1 MCYVW
6 WNRNVKS
13 KIWNTQNDRVTVKI
27 KKLSKCLAFFLV
39 FDDLD
44 LETPSYLFLAKINFA
59 INLNK
64 NRYLGPKV
72 LKIPIHVI
80 EDGSHL
86 LQKIVRPYSSSFEVI
101 ADRHIQYHTTYYK

>member
-1 MCYVW
+1 MKHTKRPGHC
-6 WNRNVKS
+6 
-13 KIWNTQNDRVTVKI
+13 QNQEIVEVFG
-27 KKLSKCLAFFLV
+27 LFLV
-39 FDDLD
+39 FDDFD
-44 LETPSYLFLAKINFA
+44 LETPSYLFLAKINFP
-59 INLNK
+59 IILNQ
-64 NRYLGPKV
+64 NGYLGPKV